1 MAVKFEKLI
10 EEMVKP
16 IVKDPKGVKVKEE
29 KSEEGL
35 VYVLEVNPDDV
46 GRVIGKAG
54 KNASAIRTIIY
65 AAASL
70 EGVKVRLNIVTGDKE
85 EQK

>member
-16 IVKDPKGVKVKEE
+16 IVKDPKGVK
-29 KSEEGL
+29 
-35 VYVLEVNPDDV
+35 VNPDDV

-70 EGVKVRLNIVTGDKE
+70 EGVKVRLNIVTGEKE